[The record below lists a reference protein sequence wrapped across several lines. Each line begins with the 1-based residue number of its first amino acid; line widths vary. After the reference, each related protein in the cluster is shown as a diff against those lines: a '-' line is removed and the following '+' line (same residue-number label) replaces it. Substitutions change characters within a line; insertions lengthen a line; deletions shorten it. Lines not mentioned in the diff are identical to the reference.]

1 VTLNI
6 LTVSTLYPNNKEP
19 KHGIF
24 VRNRLMQLRKDFADV
39 KATVIA
45 PVPWFPF
52 KVSSGPLAEYAKFAG
67 VDNEELRD
75 GIEVLHPRYLVI
87 PKIGMYITPFFLY
100 LAMRS
105 AFKRLEKRGA
115 KFDLIDGHYFFP
127 DGVAIA
133 RLAAKVKLP
142 FTVTAR
148 GTDVNLI
155 PQFPKAR
162 AMISEVANKA
172 SAAITVCKALKDSL
186 LEFADVAEKTHVLRN
201 GVDLEFFTSTS
212 AEQQISLKS
221 KIWQIPENKK
231 LILSVGH
238 LIERKGHGLVIE
250 SLLSLPECML
260 LIAGD
265 GPDLALLKSQV
276 EKYDLSDRVKF
287 LGALSQSELR
297 TLYQSADALV
307 LASSREGWAN
317 VLLESMACGTAVVAT
332 NLWGTPEVVASP
344 VAGVLVD
351 RDANAIAAGLN
362 TLFTANIQRADTR
375 LYAEQF
381 DWFSTSEGQ
390 YQIFTEIK
398 QRSVATEPQQ
408 LAVKDN

>member
-1 VTLNI
+1 LNI

-24 VRNRLMQLRKDFADV
+24 VRNRLMHLRQDFPDV
-39 KATVIA
+39 NATVIA

-67 VDNEELRD
+67 VDSEELRD
-75 GIEVLHPRYLVI
+75 GLEVLHPRYLVI

-105 AFKRLEKRGA
+105 AFKKLERRGA

-133 RLAAKVKLP
+133 RLAAKVNLP

-155 PQFPKAR
+155 PQFPRAR
-162 AMISEVANKA
+162 AMITQVANKA

-186 LEFADVAEKTHVLRN
+186 LEFADVTEKIYVLRN
-201 GVDLEFFTSTS
+201 GVDLNFFTSTT
-212 AEQQISLKS
+212 AQQQASLKS
-221 KIWQIPENKK
+221 KVWDVPEDKK

-238 LIERKGHGLVIE
+238 LIERKGHALVIQ
-250 SLLSLPECML
+250 SVKDLSDCVLLV
-260 LIAGD
+260 AGD
-265 GPDLALLKSQV
+265 GPDLAALELLVK
-276 EKYDLSDRVKF
+276 EYALTDRVRF
-287 LGALSQSELR
+287 LGALSQDQLKI
-297 TLYQSADALV
+297 LYQSADALV

-317 VLLESMACGTAVVAT
+317 VLLESMACGTSVVAT

-344 VAGVLVD
+344 DAGILVD
-351 RDANAIAAGLN
+351 RSAAAIGEGLKK
-362 TLFTANIQRADTR
+362 LFTANIRRSDTR
-375 LYAEQF
+375 HYAEQF
-381 DWFSTSEGQ
+381 DWLSTSTGQ
-390 YQIFTEIK
+390 YQIFNQIK
-398 QRSVATEPQQ
+398 QASLATESLEMP
-408 LAVKDN
+408 AKDH

>member
-1 VTLNI
+1 M
-6 LTVSTLYPNNKEP
+6 
-19 KHGIF
+19 H
-24 VRNRLMQLRKDFADV
+24 LRQDFTDV

-67 VDNEELRD
+67 VDSEELRD
-75 GIEVLHPRYLVI
+75 GIEVLHPKYLVI
-87 PKIGMYITPFFLY
+87 PKVGMYITPFFLY
-100 LAMRS
+100 LAMYS
-105 AFKRLEKRGA
+105 AYKKLEKRGA

-133 RLAAKVKLP
+133 RLAEKINLP

-155 PQFPKAR
+155 PQFAKAR
-162 AMISEVANKA
+162 AMITEVANKA

-186 LEFADVAEKTHVLRN
+186 LEFADVGQKTHVLRN
-201 GVDLEFFTSTS
+201 GVDLDFFTSTT
-212 AEQQISLKS
+212 AEQQIGLKS
-221 KIWQIPENKK
+221 KVWKIPQDKK

-238 LIERKGHGLVIE
+238 LIERKGHALVIQSIKE
-250 SLLSLPECML
+250 LPDCILLV
-260 LIAGD
+260 AGD
-265 GPDLALLKSQV
+265 GPDLSLLESLV
-276 EKYDLSDRVKF
+276 ETHELADRVIF
-287 LGALSQSELR
+287 LGALSQNELK

-344 VAGVLVD
+344 SAGILVD
-351 RDANAIAAGLN
+351 REVTAIADGLN
-362 TLFTANIQRADTR
+362 TLFTANIQRSDTR
-375 LYAEQF
+375 TYAEQF
-381 DWFSTSEGQ
+381 DWYSTSKGQ
-390 YQIFTEIK
+390 YQIFSQITQDSLMRASNKSPEMG
-398 QRSVATEPQQ
+398 
-408 LAVKDN
+408 N

>member
-1 VTLNI
+1 LNI

-24 VRNRLMQLRKDFADV
+24 VRNRLMHLRQDFADV

-52 KVSSGPLAEYAKFAG
+52 KVSSGPFAEYAKFAG
-67 VDNEELRD
+67 VDSEELRD
-75 GIEVLHPRYLVI
+75 GIEVLHPKYLVI
-87 PKIGMYITPFFLY
+87 PKVGMYLTPFFLY

-105 AFKRLEKRGA
+105 AFKKLEKRGA

-133 RLAAKVKLP
+133 RLAAKVNLP

-155 PQFPKAR
+155 PQFPRAR
-162 AMISEVANKA
+162 AMITQVANKA

-201 GVDLEFFTSTS
+201 GVDLQFFTKTS
-212 AEQQISLKS
+212 AEQQVSLKTEV
-221 KIWQIPENKK
+221 WDIPEDKK

-250 SLLSLPECML
+250 SLLALPDCIL
-260 LIAGD
+260 LVAGD
-265 GPDLALLKSQV
+265 GPDLALLESLV
-276 EKYDLSDRVKF
+276 ETHGLTERVKF
-287 LGALSQSELR
+287 LGALSQNELK

-344 VAGVLVD
+344 AAGILVD
-351 RDANAIAAGLN
+351 RDAEAISEGLN
-362 TLFTANIQRADTR
+362 TLFAANIQRSDTR
-375 LYAEQF
+375 QYAEQF
-381 DWFSTSEGQ
+381 DWFSTSKGQ
-390 YQIFTEIK
+390 YQIFSQIK
-398 QRSVATEPQQ
+398 QHSFATEPQQ
-408 LAVKDN
+408 VQVKDN